1 MATTEPFA
9 LTPLPEN
16 GRHGPRRW
24 TPGRIARVGTL
35 SFLAFLFLYP
45 IIGFVL
51 EPFRTEADVI
61 GGRGGLLGIAS
72 LSLSNIS
79 NDWKQID
86 GYDNGVIVQWI
97 LHSVIIA
104 VGGAIVAIVAAAPAG
119 YAMARLRFRGR
130 RLLLFLT
137 LLTMV
142 MPNTVL
148 VIPLFLEVSA
158 VHQID
163 KLWPLIVIFGFFP
176 FGVYLCY
183 IHFFTAMPHELVE
196 AARLDG
202 LSEVA
207 IFFRIGLPLA
217 KQPVA
222 LTAFFAFV
230 ANWTNYFLPLVLLP
244 ITASSTVSVGLQQL
258 IVGSQ
263 LYSPSS
269 AAGLNVQLY
278 MPELAFA
285 TVLTM
290 IPVLAVFIGAQRF
303 LIRGQTL
310 GALKG

>member
-1 MATTEPFA
+1 M
-9 LTPLPEN
+9 
-16 GRHGPRRW
+16 G
-24 TPGRIARVGTL
+24 IL
-35 SFLAFLFLYP
+35 SFVAFLFLYP
-45 IIGFVL
+45 IVGFVL
-51 EPFRTEADVI
+51 EPFRTQADVI
-61 GGRGGLLGIAS
+61 GGHGGFLGIGN
-72 LSLSNIS
+72 LSIGNIA
-79 NDWKQID
+79 NDWRQIN

-97 LHSVIIA
+97 LHSLIIA
-104 VGGAIVAIVAAAPAG
+104 VGGATVAIIAAAPAG

-130 RLLLFLT
+130 RLLLFVT

-163 KLWPLIVIFGFFP
+163 QLWPLIVILGFFP

-202 LSEVA
+202 LTEVG
-207 IFFRIGLPLA
+207 IFLRIALPLA

-244 ITASSTVSVGLQQL
+244 ITESSTVSVGLQQL

-290 IPVLAVFIGAQRF
+290 LPVLAVFIGAQRY
-303 LIRGQTL
+303 LVRGQTL
-310 GALKG
+310 GAVKG

>member
-1 MATTEPFA
+1 MATESLKRP
-9 LTPLPEN
+9 PVRKVGPS
-16 GRHGPRRW
+16 GRRRW
-24 TPGRIARVGTL
+24 TAGRIARLATL
-35 SFLAFLFLYP
+35 SFVALLFLYP
-45 IIGFVL
+45 IVGFVL
-51 EPFRTEADVI
+51 EPLRTQSDIFA
-61 GGRGGLLGIAS
+61 GRGGFLGIGG
-72 LSLSNIS
+72 LSLHALSY
-79 NDWKQID
+79 DWQQID
-86 GYDNGVIVQWI
+86 GYNSGVIVSWI
-97 LHSVIIA
+97 EHSVVIA
-104 VGGAIVAIVAAAPAG
+104 VGGALVAIVAAAPAG

-158 VHQID
+158 VNQID
-163 KLWPLIVIFGFFP
+163 SLWPLIVILGFFP

-196 AARLDG
+196 AARIDG

-207 IFFRIGLPLA
+207 IFFRIAVPLA

-230 ANWTNYFLPLVLLP
+230 SNWTNYFLPLVLLP
-244 ITASSTVSVGLQQL
+244 ITANTTVSVGLQQL

-290 IPVLAVFIGAQRF
+290 LPVLAVFVGAQRF
-303 LIRGQTL
+303 LVRGQTL
-310 GALKG
+310 GAVKG

>member
-1 MATTEPFA
+1 MAAVESVRSHP
-9 LTPLPEN
+9 PKW
-16 GRHGPRRW
+16 PR
-24 TPGRIARVGTL
+24 GRIARVGVL
-35 SFLAFLFLYP
+35 GLLAALFVYP
-45 IIGFVL
+45 ILGFAL
-51 EPFRTEADVI
+51 APFRTQTDI
-61 GGRGGLLGIAS
+61 LHSKGGFLGIGRLSWHS
-72 LSLSNIS
+72 LT
-79 NDWKQID
+79 NDWTQVHAF
-86 GYDNGVIVQWI
+86 NSGVIVQWI
-97 LHSVIIA
+97 VHSTIIGI
-104 VGGAIVAIVAAAPAG
+104 GGAIVAIVAAAPAG

-130 RLLLFLT
+130 RILLFLT

-163 KLWPLIVIFGFFP
+163 QIWPLVVILGFFP

-196 AARLDG
+196 AARIDG
-202 LSEVA
+202 LSETA
-207 IFFRIGLPLA
+207 IFFRIAAPLA

-244 ITASSTVSVGLQQL
+244 ITSQSTVSVGLQQL
-258 IVGSQ
+258 IIGSQ
-263 LYSPSS
+263 MYSPAS

-285 TVLTM
+285 TLLTM
-290 IPVLAVFIGAQRF
+290 LPVLVVFIAAQRF
-303 LIRGQTL
+303 LVRGQTL
-310 GALKG
+310 GAVKG